1 MFNSNDILALLQEG
15 KNAEDIAKSFADSL
29 NAAIKADAEAKAKE
43 AEIQKAKEQ
52 KTADAKALMDL
63 TTDYLRKYYPDVEID
78 DVEDVDAFISMLD
91 TIMPMV
97 SSITAATGNLRAA
110 MPHVEVKTYTG
121 KDAEDVF
128 KRFFQR
134 HGI

>member
-1 MFNSNDILALLQEG
+1 MFNSNDILAMLQEG

-29 NAAIKADAEAKAKE
+29 NAAIKADAEARAKE

-78 DVEDVDAFISMLD
+78 DVADVDAFINMLD

-97 SSITAATGNLRAA
+97 SSITAAGETIRSV
-110 MPHVEVKTYTG
+110 MPKVEVKTYTG

-134 HGI
+134 YGI